1 MLFYPFLSNTL
12 QDSSKLIILI
22 KEELEI
28 HEIHAIQFFI
38 IYSRNFDVDINAIQQ
53 RTRDSLSVFDNDS
66 RRTRFLWIV

>member
-12 QDSSKLIILI
+12 QDSSRLIILI

-53 RTRDSLSVFDNDS
+53 RTRDSLLVFDNDS